1 MRLTAF
7 ETYALLMALKQHFTQ
22 ANYDYFKYHGKTR
35 ANKESFI
42 QRKDRF
48 YYQKLSRKYD
58 SEQMVDFL
66 VANLLKELTWVG
78 NLLDD
83 EAHDNYMAYLKRKQA
98 LAYTFADDLDNFF
111 SNAPP
116 ELAFKVGSGL
126 PPILNTIMCGTMS
139 PETFVIL
146 DRFIGFS
153 ESLNKTLEDDYLWSK
168 YKALPRKLHPF
179 LSYDKDKMKSIL
191 KEKIH
196 EYGLSNKEQKAG

>member
-7 ETYALLMALKQHFTQ
+7 ETYTLLMALKQHFTQ
-22 ANYDYFKYHGKTR
+22 ANYDYFKYNGKTR

-66 VANLLKELTWVG
+66 VANLLKGLTWVG

-83 EAHDNYMAYLKRKQA
+83 EAHENYMAYLKRKQA
-98 LAYTFADDLDNFF
+98 LAYTFANELDNFF
-111 SNAPP
+111 SVQPP
-116 ELAFKVGSGL
+116 ELAFKSSSGL

-179 LSYDKDKMKSIL
+179 LSYDKDKMRSIL

>member
-1 MRLTAF
+1 MRLTAL
-7 ETYALLMALKQHFTQ
+7 ETYQLFASLKLHF
-22 ANYDYFKYHGKTR
+22 NSDSYSYFKYQGKTR

-66 VANLLKELTWVG
+66 VSNLLKELTWVG

-83 EAHDNYMAYLKRKQA
+83 EAHDNYLAYLKRKQS
-98 LAYTFADDLDNFF
+98 LTYTFADDLDRFF
-111 SNAPP
+111 SKEPP

-153 ESLNKTLEDDYLWSK
+153 ESLNKTLDDDYLWSK
-168 YKALPRKLHPF
+168 YKALPRKFHPF

-191 KEKIH
+191 KEKLQ
-196 EYGLSNKEQKAG
+196 EYSSSIAG

>member
-1 MRLTAF
+1 MRLSAF
-7 ETYALLMALKQHFTQ
+7 DTYALFLALKQHFTQ
-22 ANYDYFKYHGKTR
+22 VNYDYFKYHGKTR

-66 VANLLKELTWVG
+66 VSNLLKELTWVG

-83 EAHDNYMAYLKRKQA
+83 EAHDNYLAYLKRKQS
-98 LAYTFADDLDNFF
+98 LTYTFADDLDRFF
-111 SNAPP
+111 SKEPP

-153 ESLNKTLEDDYLWSK
+153 ESLNKTLDDDYLWSK
-168 YKALPRKLHPF
+168 YKALPRKFHPF

-196 EYGLSNKEQKAG
+196 EYGLSNKEQKAS